1 MSVSYT
7 HLTIATSAMDELDGD
22 SLLTGDVDTTIIDR
36 VTYTGL
42 TPGANYELTGIVMDY
57 ASAQPFQG
65 PDDLVTSTISF
76 NPEASSGSIDMRF
89 TLDACE
95 LEPGTKLVVF
105 ERLTRDGVLIASH
118 EDLNDTGQTVSVF
131 PPALQTHAAD
141 SQDGNSCVAA
151 DLHAHVVDTVSY
163 KGLKAGREY
172 TLEATLVDKRTG
184 QPILDPFDRDVYKR
198 QCLWRGNG
206 SPPHASRTRRWS

>member
-1 MSVSYT
+1 
-7 HLTIATSAMDELDGD
+7 
-22 SLLTGDVDTTIIDR
+22 
-36 VTYTGL
+36 
-42 TPGANYELTGIVMDY
+42 
-57 ASAQPFQG
+57 
-65 PDDLVTSTISF
+65 
-76 NPEASSGSIDMRF
+76 MRF

-141 SQDGNSCVAA
+141 SQDGDSCVAA

-184 QPILDPFDRDVYKR
+184 QPILDPFDRP
-198 QCLWRGNG
+198 
-206 SPPHASRTRRWS
+206 SPPRTCSRPSSKAEYRRELRLRRSTSRHRRRPSSSRNSIAMDAILRVTLT

>member
-1 MSVSYT
+1 
-7 HLTIATSAMDELDGD
+7 
-22 SLLTGDVDTTIIDR
+22 
-36 VTYTGL
+36 
-42 TPGANYELTGIVMDY
+42 MDY

-65 PDDLVTSTISF
+65 PDGLVTSTISF
-76 NPEASSGSIDMRF
+76 NPEAPSGSIDMRF

-141 SQDGNSCVAA
+141 SQDGDSCVAA

-184 QPILDPFDRDVYKR
+184 QPYSTPSTGL
-198 QCLWRGNG
+198 
-206 SPPHASRTRRWS
+206 SPQRTCSRPSSKAGVPT